1 MAVQDTKPAPGI
13 LNGFFGRLAGW
24 GNDQIAST
32 RFQSW
37 ASRFFLTR
45 PFVRRDAAR
54 LYDLVAGFVY
64 TQVLLSCIELRILHH
79 ARNRAQDAEHL
90 AAIAGIAPSRMR
102 TLCQSAASLG
112 LLVRQADGRYRLGRL
127 GAAMLGVPGL
137 EDMIR
142 HNRLLYEDLSD
153 PVALLRGKED
163 TALAAYWPY
172 VRGGSG
178 DAIVPETAAEY
189 SALMASSQALVAEE
203 TLRAISFDGDTHL
216 VDVGGG
222 TGAFL
227 REVARAAP
235 TLRLTL
241 FDLPGVADAAAH
253 LPENR
258 ALRDRLT
265 IRPGSFLE
273 DPIPGDGDA
282 ISLVRVLYDHS
293 DAVVAKLLQKVFD
306 ALPPGGRLIL
316 SEPMSGG
323 AQPSRSGDAYFGFY
337 TMAMTTGQPRSP
349 ERHRALL
356 ERTGFSGVRLHP
368 ADRPFVTRVMSARK
382 PARV

>member
-13 LNGFFGRLAGW
+13 LNGILERFAGW
-24 GNDQIAST
+24 GNDRIAST

-90 AAIAGIAPSRMR
+90 AAIAGIAPGRMR
-102 TLCQSAASLG
+102 TLCQSAAALG

-163 TALAAYWPY
+163 TALASYWPY
-172 VRGGSG
+172 VRGGSS
-178 DAIVPETAAEY
+178 DAIAAETAAEY

-222 TGAFL
+222 TGTFL

-241 FDLPGVADAAAH
+241 FDLPEVADAAAH

-258 ALRDRLT
+258 ALKNRLT

-273 DPIPGDGDA
+273 DPLPNDGDA
-282 ISLVRVLYDHS
+282 ISLVRVLYDHD
-293 DAVVAKLLQKVFD
+293 DAVVAELLQKVFD
-306 ALPPGGRLIL
+306 ALPAGGRLIL

-323 AQPSRSGDAYFGFY
+323 ARPSRSGDAYFGFY

-349 ERHRALL
+349 ERHRVLL
-356 ERTGFSGVRLHP
+356 ERAGFDRIQLHS
-368 ADRPFVTRVMSARK
+368 ADRPFVARIMSAHR
-382 PARV
+382 PVQV

>member
-13 LNGFFGRLAGW
+13 LTGIFERFAGW
-24 GNDQIAST
+24 GNDRIASSG
-32 RFQSW
+32 FQSW

-64 TQVLLSCIELRILHH
+64 TQVLLACIELRILHH

-90 AAIAGIAPSRMR
+90 AAIAGIAPVRMR
-102 TLCQSAASLG
+102 TLCQSAAALG

-127 GAAMLGVPGL
+127 GAAILGVPGL

-153 PVALLRGKED
+153 PVALLKGKQD
-163 TALAAYWPY
+163 TALASYWPY
-172 VRGGSG
+172 VRGD
-178 DAIVPETAAEY
+178 DAAGMAPETAAEY

-203 TLRAISFDGDTHL
+203 TLRAISFAEATHL

-222 TGAFL
+222 TGTFL
-227 REVARAAP
+227 REVARMAP
-235 TLRLTL
+235 ALRLTL
-241 FDLPGVADAAAH
+241 FDLPEVAATASE

-258 ALRDRLT
+258 AIKDRLT
-265 IRPGSFLE
+265 IRPGSFLD
-273 DPIPGDGDA
+273 DPLPTDGDT
-282 ISLVRVLYDHS
+282 ISLVRVLYDHN
-293 DAVVAKLLQKVFD
+293 DGVVGDLLRKVFE
-306 ALPPGGRLIL
+306 ALPPGGRLIV

-323 AQPSRSGDAYFGFY
+323 ASPSRSGDAYFGFY

-349 ERHRALL
+349 ERHRALM
-356 ERTGFSGVRLHP
+356 EKAGFNRVRLHP
-368 ADRPFVTRVMSARK
+368 ADRPFVTRVMSASR